1 MKSFFSYFIN
11 LCQLLI
17 EFTIYPIIIMYNK
30 FKIELFMQ
38 LSIHYHTIYTLF
50 VSNYYKLSR
59 MTVLLMIQKK
69 NEETL

>member
-38 LSIHYHTIYTLF
+38 LIQHHTIYTLF
-50 VSNYYKLSR
+50 ISNNYKLSR